1 VGCNPLRIL
10 EFAAQSKRLRIDRMR
25 MKRVVRPE
33 GQLQKNHLIPAGK
46 RIGIPNL
53 VGATSGTPIGR

>member
-1 VGCNPLRIL
+1 V
-10 EFAAQSKRLRIDRMR
+10 QSKRLRIDQMR

-33 GQLQKNHLIPAGK
+33 GQLQKDHLIPAGK